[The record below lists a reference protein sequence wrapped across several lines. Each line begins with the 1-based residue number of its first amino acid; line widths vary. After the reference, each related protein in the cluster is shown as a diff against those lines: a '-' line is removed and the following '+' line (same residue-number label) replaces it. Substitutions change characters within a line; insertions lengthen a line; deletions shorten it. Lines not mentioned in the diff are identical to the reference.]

1 MPQRPAHRYSL
12 PAIALHWL
20 MAAGLIGAIGFGW
33 YISELPMGLQKL
45 KMINWHKWVG
55 ITLLMLFVLRLAWR
69 LVKRPPPPAPQP
81 AWQARTASI
90 VHGLLYLLMAAVP
103 LLGWTYSSAAGFPV
117 VWLGWL
123 PLPDLVAADR
133 ELAATLKGLHKIAAW
148 TLALLIVGHVA
159 AALKHQ
165 FLDRDRLLAR
175 MWPGKN

>member
-55 ITLLMLFVLRLAWR
+55 ITLLMLFVLRLGWR

-81 AWQARTASI
+81 LWQARTASA
-90 VHGLLYLLMAAVP
+90 VHGLLYLLMAVVP
-103 LLGWTYSSAAGFPV
+103 LLGWTYSSAAGFP
-117 VWLGWL
+117 WRRRRF
-123 PLPDLVAADR
+123 AAMASSTRPTPPSRWRWRSRSGRRSLRTRWRSFRAD
-133 ELAATLKGLHKIAAW
+133 
-148 TLALLIVGHVA
+148 
-159 AALKHQ
+159 
-165 FLDRDRLLAR
+165 DCD
-175 MWPGKN
+175 

>member
-55 ITLLMLFVLRLAWR
+55 ITLLMLFVLRLVWR
-69 LVKRPPPPAPQP
+69 LVKRPPPSAPQP
-81 AWQARTASI
+81 LWQARTASV
-90 VHGLLYLLMAAVP
+90 VHGLLYLLMAVVP